1 MEKLLRVFIILALAF
16 GTLTLYAQEE
26 EEENLLVNPGF
37 EAPYIGQGG
46 DPVRQVAQGWTPWHI
61 TRASDQPSWRNRQ
74 PVYEAAT
81 ADEGRVRS
89 GENAQTMYNNT
100 WWAHDGGLYQLVTV
114 PDGTEVRFSAYVY
127 VWSSNFDDIDVSRDP
142 GDVTVQVGIDPT
154 GGTDPESDDIEWS
167 IPVQQYDAYRQYS
180 QIAVADGDT
189 ISVWIRSIVDFP
201 VQNTFIYIDD
211 AVLSPT
217 IDSEQPIDE
226 PTEEP
231 TDAPDP
237 TDEPTEEPTDDPT
250 EEPTDEPDPTDEP
263 ELTDEPV
270 ETEELATDTPEPTV
284 TATDSPTATA
294 TATSTDTPQPTETP
308 LPLFTRPPDE
318 DPTPTLEIID
328 LDPTETPGGI
338 IDPVPVDPTIPPTA
352 QPTQTQP
359 PEPDETFLNTVNH
372 TVRRGDTVGR
382 LAALYG
388 STIQAINRANDLNAD
403 NLIFVG
409 QRLIIPVPISAP
421 ATSTPSPTPIPS
433 DTPTPAPT
441 DEIVV
446 PPPTSETTYTVQR
459 GDTLS
464 TIARRFDTTVA
475 AIAQRNG
482 IVNINRIFVGQ
493 RLIIPGTDAP
503 PPESEQPA
511 QPQTYTVRP
520 GDTLFRISARFG
532 VSADAIVQANGIVNR
547 NLIFVGQVLTIP

>member
-1 MEKLLRVFIILALAF
+1 MKKLLRVFIILALAF
-16 GTLTLYAQEE
+16 GAFATGAQEE
-26 EEENLLVNPGF
+26 EEENLLINPGF
-37 EAPYIGQGG
+37 EAPYLEQGG
-46 DPVRQVAQGWTPWHI
+46 DPVREVAQGWTAWHI
-61 TRASDQPSWRNRQ
+61 PRASDEPTWRNRQ
-74 PVYEAAT
+74 PVYVAAT
-81 ADEGRVRS
+81 EDEGRVRS
-89 GENAQTMYNNT
+89 GENAQTMYNDT

-114 PDGTEVRFSAYVY
+114 PDGTEVRFSVYVY

-167 IPVQQYDAYRQYS
+167 IPVQQYDAFRQYS

-189 ISVWIRSIVDFP
+189 ISVWIRSTVDFP
-201 VQNTFIYIDD
+201 VQNTFVYIDD

-217 IDSEQPIDE
+217 VDGDDE
-226 PTEEP
+226 PVDDPTETPVDDPTEE
-231 TDAPDP
+231 
-237 TDEPTEEPTDDPT
+237 PT
-250 EEPTDEPDPTDEP
+250 EEPTDEPDPTGEP
-263 ELTDEPV
+263 EETEEPTDEPV
-270 ETEELATDTPEPTV
+270 ETEELATDTPEPT
-284 TATDSPTATA
+284 ATDLPTATA
-294 TATSTDTPQPTETP
+294 TAIPTDTPQPTDTP

-328 LDPTETPGGI
+328 LDPTATPSGI
-338 IDPVPVDPTIPPTA
+338 IDPVPVDPTVAPTV
-352 QPTQTQP
+352 QPTLP
-359 PEPDETFLNTVNH
+359 ASPEPDETFLNTVSH
-372 TVRRGDTVGR
+372 TVRRGDTVSR

-409 QRLIIPVPISAP
+409 QQLIIPVPIAAP

-433 DTPTPAPT
+433 DTPVPTPT
-441 DEIVV
+441 EEIVQ
-446 PPPTSETTYTVQR
+446 PPPAGETTYTVQR

-464 TIARRFDTTVA
+464 TIARRFDSTVA

-482 IVNINRIFVGQ
+482 IANVNRIFVGQ
-493 RLIIPGTDAP
+493 QLVIPAGTP
-503 PPESEQPA
+503 PPPAAPTPEPEQPSE
-511 QPQTYTVRP
+511 PQTYVVRP

-532 VSADAIVQANGIVNR
+532 VSLDAIVQANGIVNR